1 MTPESIAVSVLPR
14 TVITNC
20 TTRKA
25 AGPTIGLAQVGATG
39 GVLSIARRWKA
50 LVHRTPPQC
59 LAADLY
65 KGRSIVDAAASA
77 MSISGSLYVV
87 SAGLGL
93 VSAEDPV
100 PNYDLTVV
108 PGSALAVMLDR
119 QGLNPD
125 DWWTAISRTQ
135 SRPLSTLLVRSTA
148 FLALPSNYLRL
159 VREDLAFVPPSAIG
173 RLRIFTSEAGRSEVP
188 DRLARCVMP
197 YDERLETVAGF
208 DGTRADFPQRAL
220 RHFVDV
226 LRGHRLSLAEGR
238 RAVEELMTKQRRRT
252 LPTRTR
258 RSDDE
263 IRALLGSRWDACAG
277 SSTRLLRYLR
287 DDARVSCE
295 QSRFR
300 ALWQT
305 VAAEQKH

>member
-1 MTPESIAVSVLPR
+1 MPVLPR

-25 AGPTIGLAQVGATG
+25 SGSAIALDVANASGIQV
-39 GVLSIARRWKA
+39 VARRWKA
-50 LVHRTPPQC
+50 LIDRTPPQC
-59 LAADLY
+59 LAGDLY
-65 KGRSIVDAAASA
+65 KGRSIAEAAASA
-77 MSISGSLYVV
+77 MGLSGSLYVV

-108 PGSALAVMLDR
+108 PGSALSLMLDR
-119 QGLNPD
+119 QGLGPEA
-125 DWWTAISRTQ
+125 WWAAISRGQ
-135 SRPLSTLLVRSTA
+135 SQPLSTLLARSTA
-148 FLALPSNYLRL
+148 FLALPCNYLRL
-159 VREDLAFVPPSAIG
+159 VREDLAFVPPSAAS

-197 YDERLETVAGF
+197 YDDRLETVSGF

-226 LRGHRLSLAEGR
+226 LRGHKLSLAEGR
-238 RAVEELMTKQRRRT
+238 RAVEDFMAKQRRRT

-258 RSDDE
+258 RSDAE
-263 IRALLGSRWDACAG
+263 IRALLGANWDACAG

-295 QSRFR
+295 QGRFR
-300 ALWQT
+300 VLWQE
-305 VAAEQKH
+305 VAAERWG